1 MAKQIQYHEEAR
13 KALKRGVD
21 QLAEVVKTTL
31 GPKGR
36 NVILEKGYGGPT
48 ITNDGVTIAE
58 EISVEDKTENLG
70 VEIIKSVASKTNE
83 VAGDGTTTAVVLT
96 QSIANEGL
104 KNVTAGADPLAIKRG
119 IEKGVRSLIK
129 SLQKLSKPVTGEEEI
144 AQVAT
149 ISAEDPEMGKL
160 IATVLSEVGKD
171 GVVTIEESRTFGLSK
186 EIVKGLQFDQ
196 GYISPYMITDQER
209 MKSELK
215 NALFLITDKKISS
228 IQEILPLL
236 EELSKVG
243 KKDLVIIAGDIEGE
257 ALATLIINKLKGVFN
272 ALAIKAPGFG
282 DRTKAML
289 EDIATVTGGQ
299 VISEEKG
306 MKLESVNIDHLGK
319 AEKVVSTKESTTI
332 IGGNGSKSAIEERV
346 QAINR
351 ELEAAESSFEKDKL
365 LERKAKLVGG
375 VAIIKVGAPTE
386 IEQKARQHKA
396 EDALAATKAAIEEG
410 IVPGGGVALIRAAQD
425 LDKVDVKGEEK
436 IGLRVLEQ
444 AIEGPIRGI
453 AENAGA
459 EGSVV
464 VEKVRSG
471 KDGFGYNALTNQ
483 YEDLVK
489 AGVID
494 PTKVVRT
501 ALENAASAATMLLTT
516 EATVTEKPKPKEEDN
531 MAGGG
536 MNPGMMGGGMM

>member
-13 KALKRGVD
+13 KALKKGVD

-36 NVILEKGYGGPT
+36 NVILEKSYGGPT

-70 VEIIKSVASKTNE
+70 VEIIKSVASRTNE

-96 QSIANEGL
+96 QSITNEGL

-119 IEKGVRSLIK
+119 IEKGVRSLVK

-160 IATVLSEVGKD
+160 IATVLGEVGKD

-186 EIVKGLQFDQ
+186 EIVRGLQFDQ

-215 NALFLITDKKISS
+215 DALFLITDKKISS

-236 EELSKVG
+236 EELSKAG

-272 ALAIKAPGFG
+272 TLAVKAPGFG

-306 MKLESVNIDHLGK
+306 MKLESVSIDHLGR
-319 AEKVVSTKESTTI
+319 AEKVVATKENTTI
-332 IGGNGSKSAIEERV
+332 IGGNGSKSAIEKRV

-365 LERKAKLVGG
+365 LERKAKLIGG

-436 IGLRVLEQ
+436 IGLKVLGQ

-464 VEKVRSG
+464 VEKVRAG
-471 KDGFGYNALTNQ
+471 KNGFGYNALTNQ
-483 YEDLVK
+483 YEDLIK

-516 EATVTEKPKPKEEDN
+516 EATVSDKPQPKEEN
-531 MAGGG
+531 SIPGG

>member
-483 YEDLVK
+483 YEDLIK

-516 EATVTEKPKPKEEDN
+516 EATVTDKPQPKEENN

>member
-129 SLQKLSKPVTGEEEI
+129 SLQKLSKPVTEEEEI

-236 EELSKVG
+236 EELSKAG
-243 KKDLVIIAGDIEGE
+243 KKDLVIIAEDIEGE

>member
-13 KALKRGVD
+13 KALKKGID

-36 NVILEKGYGGPT
+36 NVILEKSYGGPT

-83 VAGDGTTTAVVLT
+83 IAGDGTTTAVVLT
-96 QSIANEGL
+96 QSITTEGL

-119 IEKGVRSLIK
+119 IEKGVQALVK

-149 ISAEDPEMGKL
+149 ISAEDPETGKL
-160 IATVLSEVGKD
+160 IAEVLNEVGKD

-215 NALFLITDKKISS
+215 DALFLITDKKISS

-236 EELSKVG
+236 EELNKAG
-243 KKDLVIIAGDIEGE
+243 KKDLVIIAEDIEGE

-272 ALAIKAPGFG
+272 ALAVKAPGFG

-289 EDIATVTGGQ
+289 EDIAAVTGGQ

-306 MKLESVNIDHLGK
+306 MKLESANIDNLGK
-319 AEKVVSTKESTTI
+319 AEKVVATKENTII

-351 ELEAAESSFEKDKL
+351 ELEVTESSFEKDKL
-365 LERKAKLVGG
+365 LERKAKLIGG

-410 IVPGGGVALIRAAQD
+410 IVPGGGVALIRASQD
-425 LDKVDVKGEEK
+425 LDKVNVQGEEK
-436 IGLRVLEQ
+436 IGLKVLEQ
-444 AIEGPIRGI
+444 AIEGPVRGI

-464 VEKVRSG
+464 VNKVRAG
-471 KDGFGYNALTNQ
+471 KDGFGYNALTNH

-516 EATVTEKPKPKEEDN
+516 EATVSEKPQPKEENN
-531 MAGGG
+531 MAGG